1 MCFKWQ
7 HFNTIT
13 ILYYKK
19 RKKKVYSLSM
29 AKSVSYNGK
38 AVIKKGY

>member
-19 RKKKVYSLSM
+19 RKKVYSLSM